1 MKLSK
6 RRKHLSLE
14 DQTLIKSTIRKVLES
29 RKEEYLHTRTQR
41 LCLLACLLAWGAD
54 KKIMIGKRSTAV
66 MEINMRKRVIAL

>member
-29 RKEEYLHTRTQR
+29 RKEEYLHNRTQR
-41 LCLLACLLAWGAD
+41 LACLLAWGAD
-54 KKIMIGKRSTAV
+54 KKIMIGKTSTTSV
-66 MEINMRKRVIAL
+66 MEINMRDGVIAL